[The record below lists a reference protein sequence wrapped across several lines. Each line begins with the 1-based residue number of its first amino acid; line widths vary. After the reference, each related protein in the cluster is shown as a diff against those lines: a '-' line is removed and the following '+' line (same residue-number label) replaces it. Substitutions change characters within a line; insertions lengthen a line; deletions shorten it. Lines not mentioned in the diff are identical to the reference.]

1 MPTNSTVNINSL
13 PKEYLSSDAEL
24 VIRLYNE
31 YQSAWQANK
40 EEYASI
46 IENWKMYFGKIGEQ
60 WDESARKYKN
70 ARHMRTAQYNI
81 IRSKVRTYAGMLI
94 GDQYD
99 GRFDPVDNRRTTG
112 IEALQFMYDCDKEL
126 LDFNHEF
133 RMTIL
138 DGCIHVGVM
147 EVIVTDKKD
156 PRGNVGF
163 RRAQPGRWVFQPHWE
178 TMDET
183 DIRVAYKQGHMT
195 IPEMMRTFKNLPSS
209 PFLEAELK
217 QLRQMGYQWDEPRID
232 EYGEPFPI
240 RIGSYHVIEAHW
252 IEEVRKKRIVAMNE
266 QGNWVAFPV
275 TESNDAL
282 NAFAEEQ
289 GITDWQ
295 NGAKL
300 TSYSEKVHHQ
310 ATICPTLFPHVMI
323 QSGKPEVQVKSI
335 PVIVFSYDKDIAG
348 RHLGMVNDL
357 IDIQLD
363 INYGKSKIQEML
375 SSATGGA
382 TVYNKNMMNSDA
394 EQKDWEANHNDP
406 TRSFGVNGDPKNLF
420 TYVSNHQVN
429 PELIRQTSES
439 FDLADRIS
447 QVSAAMNSQTQ
458 SSSEPAS
465 LYEAKLRVNK
475 IGTLTV
481 DENVK
486 RVRRRMYECY
496 YYQAPLTYGPNSN
509 YQERNFTSR
518 DGSKSVTINEDLGNG
533 MMRNKIDDI
542 PRVSI
547 TISEAPG
554 NLTRQLREASEL
566 GALLKVLPKEYREPF
581 AIAIS
586 GVASAAA
593 LPDDKKQAMSEALKI
608 EIVKARIASM
618 REISNELAA
627 TEKGNA
633 DQLQL
638 KMQIQQLLS
647 QAQQSPVAPQLEE
660 DLSRNPVAE
669 VREGVPESAYNVQ

>member
-1 MPTNSTVNINSL
+1 MPIDSTVNVNML
-13 PKEYLSSDAEL
+13 PREYLSSDAEL

-40 EEYASI
+40 EEYAAI

-60 WDESARKYKN
+60 WDDEARKYKS

-81 IRSKVRTYAGMLI
+81 IRPKVRTYAGMLI
-94 GDQYD
+94 SDQYD
-99 GRFDPVDNRRTTG
+99 GRYDPIDSKRTTG

-126 LDFNHEF
+126 LDFNHEY

-147 EVIVTDKKD
+147 EVVVTDKKD
-156 PRGNVGF
+156 PRCNVGF
-163 RRAQPGRWVFQPHWE
+163 KRAQPGRWVFQPHWD
-178 TMDET
+178 TMDES
-183 DIRVAYKQGHMT
+183 DLRVAYKQGHMT
-195 IPEMMRTFKNLPSS
+195 IPDMMRTFKNLPRS

-232 EYGEPFPI
+232 EYGEPFPV
-240 RIGSYHVIEAHW
+240 RIGAYHVVEAHW
-252 IEEVRKKRIVAMNE
+252 IEEIRKKRIVAMNA
-266 QGNWVAFPV
+266 QGRWVAFPV
-275 TESNDAL
+275 TESNEEL
-282 NAFAEEQ
+282 NYFAESQ

-300 TSYSEKVHHQ
+300 TSYSDRVHHQ
-310 ATICPTLFPHVMI
+310 ATICPQLFPHALI
-323 QSGKPEVQVKSI
+323 QNGKPEVQVKNI

-375 SSATGGA
+375 ASATGGA
-382 TVYNKNMMNSDA
+382 IVYNKSIMNSDA

-406 TRSFGVNGDPKNLF
+406 TRSFGIQGDPAQFF
-420 TYVSNHQVN
+420 TYVSNHQIQ
-429 PELIRQTSES
+429 PELIRQTQES
-439 FDLADRIS
+439 FDLADRVS

-458 SSSEPAS
+458 SSTEPAS
-465 LYEAKLRVNK
+465 LFEAKLRVNK

-481 DENVK
+481 EENVK
-486 RVRRRMYECY
+486 RFRHRMYEYY

-509 YQERNFTSR
+509 YQERVFTSR
-518 DGSKSVTINEDLGNG
+518 DGNKSVVINEDLGNG
-533 MMRNKIDDI
+533 MMKNKIDDI

-554 NLTRQLREASEL
+554 NLTRQLRESSEL

-581 AIAIS
+581 AIAVS
-586 GVASAAA
+586 GIASAAA
-593 LPDDKKQAMSEALKI
+593 FSEDKKQAMSEALKI
-608 EIVKARIASM
+608 EIVKARMASM
-618 REISNELAA
+618 SEISNTLAA
-627 TEKGNA
+627 MEKGNA

-638 KMQIQQLLS
+638 KMQIQGLMA
-647 QAQQSPVAPQLEE
+647 QAQQSPMAPQLEE
-660 DLSRNPVAE
+660 DLSRNPVSE
-669 VREGVPESAYNVQ
+669 VREGVSESAYNVQ